1 MTCCYL
7 QERTEFINFSFHFI
21 MANNKDIDAR
31 DTEEKEGFYVIPD
44 DETEDQAYSGSGN
57 PKSPEGVNP
66 FILFLKVL
74 FNPVNGWKGLK
85 RANPAPERMAQ
96 GCYYPVLAVL
106 ALSCFAMLFYVSSTP
121 LQSLLVEALISF
133 ISYFLGYFTVIMLL
147 KSFLPA
153 DCRRCFD
160 APFGRN
166 FVMVAMTS
174 LAMVRI
180 LIGLV
185 PFFQPVLVFLPLYT
199 IFMIVKGVRFL
210 RCGSNRETLLMVS
223 VSLLTIGVPWL
234 MQWIFVMM
242 IPRNL

>member
-1 MTCCYL
+1 MPGT
-7 QERTEFINFSFHFI
+7 RKKR
-21 MANNKDIDAR
+21 KDSTLFLMMRRKIR
-31 DTEEKEGFYVIPD
+31 HIPA
-44 DETEDQAYSGSGN
+44 QGIR
-57 PKSPEGVNP
+57 KSPEGVNP

>member
-7 QERTEFINFSFHFI
+7 QERTEFINFAFHFI

-44 DETEDQAYSGSGN
+44 DETENQAYSGSGN

-74 FNPVNGWKGLK
+74 FNPV
-85 RANPAPERMAQ
+85 NPAPERMAQ